1 MVYMAVEMHDTFQT
15 QVSTLEGGDLEM
27 FLWSNLGL

>member
-1 MVYMAVEMHDTFQT
+1 MHDTFQT